1 MSSFTPRVNGPSR
14 RSICARATGTT
25 PCGALYLCPHSQSE
39 WTPSCVHVRPCH
51 GWHNTLRRL
60 LSINSRPCD
69 LTSLSSLS
77 SRKPSYVLDVLVFSR
92 SPAVI
97 SLSLPAA
104 HTLIHLASLLSMTM
118 PSTSHAGVATLHLHP
133 CSSFATTKQVLL

>member
-14 RSICARATGTT
+14 QSICARATGTT
-25 PCGALYLCPHSQSE
+25 PCGALCLCPHSQSE

-60 LSINSRPCD
+60 LSINSRLAISHPCHLCPRASL
-69 LTSLSSLS
+69 LTFWMSLCFHAARRSS
-77 SRKPSYVLDVLVFSR
+77 
-92 SPAVI
+92 A
-97 SLSLPAA
+97 SLPAA